1 MSVLMMGAAAL
12 LAPSMLAV
20 GLGLGPVRP
29 AGGELGGELDQQILA
44 AEPGQESQMWGP
56 RLEEVC
62 RRVPVRI
69 AQVEAAQDR
78 LGASARTPGSI
89 AFLQARIDRA
99 EAAGQSDTARLLGNR
114 LAVRRDIE
122 ALLPD
127 VLLRLQDSWELCEAR
142 QPVAPGEASGSG
154 A

>member
-1 MSVLMMGAAAL
+1 MSAVMMGAAAL
-12 LAPSMLAV
+12 LAPSVLAV
-20 GLGLGPVRP
+20 GLGLGPERP
-29 AGGELGGELDQQILA
+29 AGGDAADDLA
-44 AEPGQESQMWGP
+44 PSVLAGEPGDAAQGWGP

-69 AQVEAAQDR
+69 EGVKAAQDR
-78 LGASARTPGSI
+78 LAAGARTPGSI

-99 EAAGQSDTARLLGNR
+99 EAAGQADTARLLGNR
-114 LAVRRDIE
+114 LAVRRDIG

-127 VLLRLQDSWELCEAR
+127 VLLRLQDSQEVCDAH
-142 QPVAPGEASGSG
+142 QPDAPGQSSWGG